1 MIVHLTAEAESDLE
15 QIGDYIAQDN
25 PKRALS
31 FVLALRDKCLSLA
44 DAPYGFPLVPRYG
57 HYGIRHRVYGN
68 YLIFY
73 HVDVENHRMVVVHAL
88 HGARDFAKLLFDED

>member
-1 MIVHLTAEAESDLE
+1 MIVRLTAKAENDLE

-44 DAPYGFPLVPRYG
+44 DAPYGFPLVTRYER
-57 HYGIRHRVYGN
+57 HGIRHRVYGN

-73 HVDVENHRMVVVHAL
+73 RIDGDHVSVIHVL
-88 HGARDFAKLLFDED
+88 HGARDFAALLLDGD

>member
-1 MIVHLTAEAESDLE
+1 MIVRLTAEAENDLE

-44 DAPYGFPLVPRYG
+44 DAPYGFPLVTRYER
-57 HYGIRHRVYGN
+57 HGIRRRVYGN

-73 HVDVENHRMVVVHAL
+73 RIDGDHVSVIHVL
-88 HGARDFAKLLFDED
+88 HGARDCAALLLDGD

>member
-15 QIGDYIAQDN
+15 QIGDYMAQDN

-31 FVLALRDKCLSLA
+31 FVLELRDKCLSLA
-44 DAPYGFPLVPRYG
+44 ETPWGFPLAPRYER
-57 HYGIRHRVYGN
+57 YGIRRRVYGN

-73 HVDVENHRMVVVHAL
+73 RVESDRVVVVHFL
-88 HGARDFAKLLFDED
+88 HGARGFEVLLLEGK

>member
-1 MIVHLTAEAESDLE
+1 MIVYITAEAENDLE

-31 FVLALRDKCLSLA
+31 FVVELRDKCLSLA
-44 DAPYGFPLVPRYG
+44 DTPNGFPLVSRYER
-57 HYGIRHRVYGN
+57 HGIRRRVHGN

-73 HVDVENHRMVVVHAL
+73 RIESGQVVVVHVL
-88 HGARDFAKLLFDED
+88 HGAREYATLLFEGEG

>member
-1 MIVHLTAEAESDLE
+1 MIVCLTAEAENDLE

-44 DAPYGFPLVPRYG
+44 DAPYGFPLVT
-57 HYGIRHRVYGN
+57 
-68 YLIFY
+68 
-73 HVDVENHRMVVVHAL
+73 
-88 HGARDFAKLLFDED
+88 

>member
-1 MIVHLTAEAESDLE
+1 MIVRLTAAAESDLE
-15 QIGDYIAQDN
+15 QIADYIAQDN

-44 DAPYGFPLVPRYG
+44 DAPYGFPLVTRYER
-57 HYGIRHRVYGN
+57 HGIRRRVYGN

-73 HVDVENHRMVVVHAL
+73 RVDGDYISVIHVL
-88 HGARDFAKLLFDED
+88 HGARDFAALLLDGD

>member
-1 MIVHLTAEAESDLE
+1 MIVYITAEAENDLE

-31 FVLALRDKCLSLA
+31 FVVELRDKCLSLA
-44 DAPYGFPLVPRYG
+44 DTPNGFPLVSRYER
-57 HYGIRHRVYGN
+57 HGIRRRVHGN

-73 HVDVENHRMVVVHAL
+73 RIESGQVVVVHVL
-88 HGARDFAKLLFDED
+88 HGAREYATLLFEEEG

>member
-1 MIVHLTAEAESDLE
+1 MIVRLTAEAENDLE
-15 QIGDYIAQDN
+15 QIGDYIAEDN

-44 DAPYGFPLVPRYG
+44 DAPYGFPLVTRYER
-57 HYGIRHRVYGN
+57 HGIRRRVYGN

-73 HVDVENHRMVVVHAL
+73 RIDGDQVSVIHVL
-88 HGARDFAKLLFDED
+88 HSARDCAALLLDGD

>member
-1 MIVHLTAEAESDLE
+1 MIVRLTAAAESDLA
-15 QIGDYIAQDN
+15 QIADYIAQDN

-44 DAPYGFPLVPRYG
+44 DAPYGSPLITRYER
-57 HYGIRHRVYGN
+57 HGIRRRVYGN

-73 HVDVENHRMVVVHAL
+73 RVDGDYISVIHVL
-88 HGARDFAKLLFDED
+88 HGARDFAALLLDGD

>member
-1 MIVHLTAEAESDLE
+1 MIVRLTAEAENDLE

-31 FVLALRDKCLSLA
+31 FVLSLRDKCLSLA
-44 DAPYGFPLVPRYG
+44 DAPYGFPLVTRYER
-57 HYGIRHRVYGN
+57 HGIRRRVYGN

-73 HVDVENHRMVVVHAL
+73 RVDGDYVSVIHIL
-88 HGARDFAKLLFDED
+88 HGARDFPAFLLDGD

>member
-31 FVLALRDKCLSLA
+31 FVLELRDMCLSLA
-44 DAPYGFPLVPRYG
+44 ENTCRFPLVPRYER
-57 HYGIRHRVYGN
+57 YSIRRRAYGN

-73 HVDVENHRMVVVHAL
+73 RVERDRVAVVHVW
-88 HGARDFAKLLFDED
+88 HGARDFAALLFEGE